1 MGQNDNLSHH
11 LLPFDNFQS
20 EHPVH
25 KWVKCILSALQ
36 VLCTFFSEEL
46 FRYSSFVDIKQ
57 RKGRPEGKGTTIQVH
72 KSNIFANFL
81 MPRS

>member
-1 MGQNDNLSHH
+1 MGKM
-11 LLPFDNFQS
+11 
-20 EHPVH
+20 HPLYSSGFMH
-25 KWVKCILSALQ
+25 I
-36 VLCTFFSEEL
+36 FFSEL

-81 MPRS
+81 IPRS